1 MLQECFLTKKELL
14 EIKIRGYR
22 AVVATEFLKP
32 TRKKQRRGSVIL
44 VDLFL
49 NVQPL
54 KERSEDGIEMIGVK
68 VVGDTE
74 KTYKNPFE
82 LWTVYSGPCKGE
94 AHKCS
99 KMLSKLYKERK
110 NRVLLAG
117 DLNTNLSTNPNQ
129 GTDRCLEIR
138 KKLEELEEECQVSIL
153 NEYGARTTPRGTAI
167 DIAVTMGDW
176 EEGFAHPIEWDL
188 GSTHFPICIGVITK
202 EKNSS
207 KMDYVNLPRYRRTKE
222 TEGRIRRQCAT
233 LSKEIQDYT
242 EDTLAQAI
250 LNAFRNEAMDPTP
263 KKKKRIQRNWWSTEI
278 ESLFLRKQEHL
289 KKNGKDEEFKRL
301 DQELNNEI
309 IKAKNVS
316 FQEYASG
323 LDHRNH
329 NSDIYRAIRTV
340 GSRQPS
346 KIAQLTVLG
355 KDGSIVTNMKEKADI
370 LSKRYQ
376 VPLGY
381 HPKRD
386 PLRKKMIKQTRR
398 EQEAKYPRGIGH
410 APFTASE
417 ARIAREEMANDKA
430 PGLSRIRKEDLEMG
444 GDKMD
449 TLVAQLADKITH
461 SGQWPQTLKK
471 GVTCPI
477 PKDEEATDII
487 EEDQTRP
494 ITMIE
499 TLDKSRK
506 KVI

>member
-1 MLQECFLTKKELL
+1 
-14 EIKIRGYR
+14 
-22 AVVATEFLKP
+22 
-32 TRKKQRRGSVIL
+32 
-44 VDLFL
+44 
-49 NVQPL
+49 
-54 KERSEDGIEMIGVK
+54 
-68 VVGDTE
+68 
-74 KTYKNPFE
+74 
-82 LWTVYSGPCKGE
+82 
-94 AHKCS
+94 
-99 KMLSKLYKERK
+99 
-110 NRVLLAG
+110 
-117 DLNTNLSTNPNQ
+117 
-129 GTDRCLEIR
+129 
-138 KKLEELEEECQVSIL
+138 
-153 NEYGARTTPRGTAI
+153 
-167 DIAVTMGDW
+167 
-176 EEGFAHPIEWDL
+176 
-188 GSTHFPICIGVITK
+188 
-202 EKNSS
+202 
-207 KMDYVNLPRYRRTKE
+207 MDYVNLPRYRRTKE

-263 KKKKRIQRNWWSTEI
+263 KKKKRIQRHWWSTEI

-301 DQELNNEI
+301 NQELNNEI
-309 IKAKNVS
+309 MKAKNVS

-329 NSDIYRAIRTV
+329 NRDIYRAIRTV

-381 HPKRD
+381 HPQRD
-386 PLRKKMIKQTRR
+386 LPRKKMIKQTRR

-417 ARIAREEMANDKA
+417 ARIAREEMANNKA
-430 PGLSRIRKEDLEMG
+430 PGFSRIRKEDLEMG

-487 EEDQTRP
+487 EEDPTRP
-494 ITMIE
+494 ITLLE
-499 TLDKSRK
+499 TLDKWHQKLFYNRILPHVNYYETQAGYNLSCDHHTTLVTDFIMNRTDKPYMLAIFTDISKAFESVPLEELIHVIWTSDIPAPYKWALASFVENREFRVEIRDNNGNVSASKWRK
-506 KVI
+506 MIYGTPQGSVLGPLLWNLFFAPLLKH